1 MNKEQRGYIYTAVFL
16 NCVMAALA
24 VIAFAVSLWLAV
36 SGRLFS
42 EGADATF
49 LCAVGLVA
57 GCVFASV
64 PLLSIRDGLLRDV
77 RELLESVP
85 PQASARPERERARA
99 WRESPAH

>member
-1 MNKEQRGYIYTAVFL
+1 MNQDRREYIYFAVFF
-16 NCVMAALA
+16 NCIMVALTI
-24 VIAFAVSLWLAV
+24 VAFAVSLWLAV

-42 EGADATF
+42 EGVDATF
-49 LCAVGLVA
+49 LFAVGVVA

-77 RELLESVP
+77 RELLGITSQV
-85 PQASARPERERARA
+85 SARPVRERAPA